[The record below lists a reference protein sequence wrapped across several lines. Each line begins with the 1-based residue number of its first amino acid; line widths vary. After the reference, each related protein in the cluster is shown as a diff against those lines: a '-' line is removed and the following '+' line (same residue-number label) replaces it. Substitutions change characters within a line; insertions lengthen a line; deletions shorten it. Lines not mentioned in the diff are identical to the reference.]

1 MKKAG
6 KYLIAAALAALV
18 TAMPLTSYGFGW
30 SAKTETKA
38 EEEKTYQY
46 KSGETVIAMNAEAA
60 PVVKALG
67 TPKSTFEQDSC
78 AYQGKAK
85 TYSYDGLEL
94 STSVVGGKELIE
106 SLYITGKDDKLATP
120 EGIKIGSKKQDV
132 INAYGK
138 NYKEEFGTL
147 RYTLGNTQV
156 SFYLTNGAVDA
167 IEYMVVATK

>member
-120 EGIKIGSKKQDV
+120 EGINV
-132 INAYGK
+132 YGK